1 MVNLK
6 AKKEAGVAQPF
17 RACVTAQKNSRG
29 SLQPSVTSGPGS
41 PVPSSGLL
49 GTKHARGIYT

>member
-1 MVNLK
+1 M
-6 AKKEAGVAQPF
+6 AQPF
-17 RACVTAQKNSRG
+17 RACVTAQNSRG

-49 GTKHARGIYT
+49 GTKHARGIYIDRQVKYTATTK